1 PGLQRS
7 LERGSR
13 GRPGA
18 DGADR
23 GGDRRRHAEDADHLV
38 GDRHGAGHF
47 AGGAA
52 GAAFDRVLA
61 AAAAPAHRTGAVVAR
76 LAAAIAET
84 ALRLLAGGADP
95 DHGFADH
102 HLLGAGQVD
111 PGLQAQRPAVGY
123 LGPADVGAERG
134 EPGCAFRI
142 DDARATL
149 AVALAVV
156 LFATRRHPGPPRIDG
171 HVGVVAD
178 LPGISGAASVL
189 GRATEQA
196 VVAHALGAAG
206 MAVEAEAFH
215 AGGALLVAQQADVYL
230 PRRAAL
236 RDGAGPAAIA
246 GLPAD
251 VRVLAA
257 RHVVARAGG
266 GLADIDHRQGLVG
279 DLEDAVELARPC
291 VSGQGE
297 DQQAGEGPGEQAGKF
312 HVGSSVARECLM
324 RTACTSAARAS
335 ASIALGT
342 SWSPTMKAGVPW
354 MPSAAATA
362 ALPSSSASMAGSSRS
377 AWNRAMSRCI
387 AAAMASMAAAS

>member
-1 PGLQRS
+1 RTADAQVVGLARHRVPASVCGRRLAARGRVADRFDEALDHAGDAGGIERGRVEVLAAHQVGQVVHLVHCQALPGITGEFLHRDLEHRFRDLLRRFLDHFFGPGLQRS

-38 GDRHGAGHF
+38 GDRHRAGHF
-47 AGGAA
+47 AAGAA

-215 AGGALLVAQQADVYL
+215 AGGALLVAQ
-230 PRRAAL
+230 
-236 RDGAGPAAIA
+236 
-246 GLPAD
+246 
-251 VRVLAA
+251 
-257 RHVVARAGG
+257 
-266 GLADIDHRQGLVG
+266 
-279 DLEDAVELARPC
+279 
-291 VSGQGE
+291 
-297 DQQAGEGPGEQAGKF
+297 
-312 HVGSSVARECLM
+312 
-324 RTACTSAARAS
+324 
-335 ASIALGT
+335 
-342 SWSPTMKAGVPW
+342 
-354 MPSAAATA
+354 
-362 ALPSSSASMAGSSRS
+362 
-377 AWNRAMSRCI
+377 
-387 AAAMASMAAAS
+387 